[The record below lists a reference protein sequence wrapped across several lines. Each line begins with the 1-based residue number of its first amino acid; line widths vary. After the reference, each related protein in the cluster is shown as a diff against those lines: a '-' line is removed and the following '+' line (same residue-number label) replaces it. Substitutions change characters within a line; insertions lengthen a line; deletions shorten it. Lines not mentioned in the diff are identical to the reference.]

1 MFKLD
6 LIRSKLIGLALTM
19 FIAVLLASGTG
30 GYILYETSITA
41 TAQRLTDTAKSN
53 ARLIEAIAIYDE
65 QHAKEMHPELAHL
78 KSTLDHV
85 KTAHEQ
91 FQFGRSGEFTL
102 GRKEGGKIVFL
113 MRNHLA
119 GMDIPDPVSFDGHDN
134 AEPMRMALK
143 GESGWMIGNDYRGVH
158 VMAAYEPVDIH
169 NLGIVAKIDMSEIRE
184 PFIKAGIIIIS
195 LAVLLSLIALRIF
208 YKISKKISDKFDDST
223 QQFTRLANNA
233 KDMIYRMSLPDGR
246 YEYVNPAAY
255 EIFEVEPE
263 ILYQTPKII
272 RDLMHPAWLDY
283 FDDQWNK
290 LLVGDMP
297 ETYEYKIVTLSGK
310 TKWLSQRNV
319 LITDESGA
327 PIAIE
332 GVATDITQSKQTA
345 EKLEESE
352 RLFRATF
359 YHAAVGIS
367 RVAIDGRWLE
377 VNDKLCEITG
387 YSREELLTKTVQD
400 ITYHEDL
407 DDDLKHMELLLR
419 GEIDTYAMEKRY
431 IRKDGSNIW
440 INLTASIV
448 QDDSGKPIHFIAVI
462 EDINER
468 KLADDKL
475 REAAAFF
482 SSTGEGVMITDQTG
496 TILDVNDAFTHIMQY
511 SREDVIGKNPRLL
524 KSGKH
529 DAAFFKDMW
538 EHLNTHGSWHGEIW
552 DRTKNGYIHPYIL
565 TISSV
570 KDKSDQVTRYVGVF
584 ADITSLK
591 KNEAL
596 LDHLAHHDPLTN
608 LPNRLLLKDRLVRSM
623 ADAKRK
629 GWVIAVVFLDL
640 DHFKNINDTLGHGV
654 GDVLLSEIAQRMEK
668 HIRIGDTAGRFG
680 GDEFC
685 LVFDGLNSTT
695 DTIPL
700 VEKLSLVFADPFTIN
715 NHVLRVTASM
725 GVALYPNN
733 SNDPDALLSFA
744 DAAMYEAKEAGR
756 NTYRFYSKTMTEQA
770 LEYSF
775 VQSAIHDA
783 IEQSQFFLAYQPQVD
798 LNTESLMGLEV
809 LARWLHPERGL
820 IPPNIFIPV
829 AERSGLIRDL
839 GAWVLRTACSQGR
852 IWIDQ
857 GREFGRMYVNVAGQ
871 QLHDSGFLQMVR
883 DTLIE
888 TEFPTSRL
896 GLEVTEGFVM
906 KATGH
911 AVEILL
917 ELRSMGIELAIDD
930 FGTGYSS
937 LSYLKTLP
945 IDKLKIDQSFM
956 QDIPADSNNM
966 AIAEAVIAM
975 GKALEMKVIAEGVED
990 NVQAEFLRSK
1000 GCQEV
1005 QGYLYSRPLSAKKLE
1020 SWMDNVE

>member
-1 MFKLD
+1 VFKLD
-6 LIRSKLIGLALTM
+6 LIRSKLIWLALTM
-19 FIAVLLASGTG
+19 FVAVLLASGTG

-41 TAQRLTDTAKSN
+41 TAQRLTVTAKSN
-53 ARLIEAIAIYDE
+53 ARLIEAIALSDQ
-65 QHAKEMHPELAHL
+65 QHAEIMHPGDATLE
-78 KSTLDHV
+78 SSLDHM
-85 KTAHEQ
+85 KAAYEQ
-91 FQFGRSGEFTL
+91 FKFGRSGEFTL
-102 GRKEGGKIVFL
+102 AKKQGNQIVFII
-113 MRNHLA
+113 RSHLA
-119 GMDIPDPVSFDGHDN
+119 EMDIPDPVSFDENDK
-134 AEPMRMALK
+134 AEPMRMALSGK
-143 GESGWMIGNDYRGVH
+143 SGWMIGNDYRGTN
-158 VMAAYEPVDIH
+158 VMAAYEPVDIL

-184 PFIKAGIIIIS
+184 PFIKASIIIIS
-195 LAVLLSLIALRIF
+195 LAVLVSLIALRIF
-208 YKISKKISDKFDDST
+208 YKVSSKISNKFDEST
-223 QQFTRLANNA
+223 QQFARLANNA
-233 KDMIYRMSLPDGR
+233 QDMIYRMSLPDGR
-246 YEYVNPAAY
+246 YEHVNPAAY

-263 ILYQTPKII
+263 ILYQTPNLV
-272 RDLMHPAWLDY
+272 RDLIHPAWLDY

-297 ETYEYKIVTLSGK
+297 ECYEYKIVTPSGK
-310 TKWLSQRNV
+310 MKWISQRNV
-319 LITDESGA
+319 LLTDENGA

-332 GVATDITQSKQTA
+332 GIATDITQSKQTA

-367 RVAIDGRWLE
+367 RIAIDGRWLE

-387 YSREELLTKTVQD
+387 YSREELLTKSPQD

-407 DDDLKHMELLLR
+407 EDYLAQASHLLS
-419 GEIDTYAMEKRY
+419 GEIDTYVTEKRF
-431 IRKDGSNIW
+431 IRNDGSIVW
-440 INLTASIV
+440 INLTASIIR
-448 QDDSGKPIHFIAVI
+448 DDTGQPIHFIAVI

-475 REAAAFF
+475 KEAAAFF
-482 SSTGEGVMITDQTG
+482 RSTGEGVMITDQTG
-496 TILDVNDAFTHIMQY
+496 IILDVNDAFTNIMKY

-524 KSGKH
+524 NSGRH

-538 EHLNTHGSWHGEIW
+538 EHLNNYGNWHGEIW
-552 DRTKNGYIHPYIL
+552 NRTKSGHIHPYIL

-570 KDKSDQVTRYVGVF
+570 KNKSEQVTRFVGVF
-584 ADITSLK
+584 ADITTMK
-591 KNEAL
+591 KTEAL

-608 LPNRLLLKDRLVRSM
+608 LPNRLLFKDRLIRSL
-623 ADAKRK
+623 ADAKRNTC
-629 GWVIAVVFLDL
+629 VIAVVFLDL

-654 GDVLLSEIAQRMEK
+654 GDLLLSEIAQRMEK
-668 HIRIGDTAGRFG
+668 HIRIGDTVGRFG

-685 LVFDGLNSTT
+685 LVFDGLNSTV

-700 VEKLSLVFADPFTIN
+700 IEKLSLIFADSFTIN
-715 NHVLRVTASM
+715 EHVLHMTASM
-725 GVALYPNN
+725 GIAVYPYN

-744 DAAMYEAKEAGR
+744 DAAMYEAKDAGR

-783 IEQSQFFLAYQPQVD
+783 LEQSQFFLTYQPQVD
-798 LNTESLMGLEV
+798 LDTESLTGLEV

-852 IWIDQ
+852 VWIDQ

-871 QLHDSGFLQMVR
+871 QIHDSGFLHMVR
-883 DTLIE
+883 DSLTE
-888 TEFPTSRL
+888 TGFPANRL

-906 KATGH
+906 KATEN

-917 ELRSMGIELAIDD
+917 ELRSMGIEIAIDD

-975 GKALEMKVIAEGVED
+975 GKAMNMKVIAEGVED
-990 NVQAEFLRSK
+990 DVQAEFLRSK

-1005 QGYLYSRPLSAKKLE
+1005 QGYLYSRPLSATKLE